1 MRTLILC
8 LGNER
13 VSDDGIGAE
22 IGRVLQSLPLPKV
35 IEVKV
40 VPRLRLDLLDELAQ
54 IDHLVIVDALVAN
67 ADSGTCTVV
76 EVTQHCAGVVA
87 SGCCHANDVR
97 DLIHLAREVAPA
109 GPECA
114 ITIAGVAREQHDC
127 YGAGFSTAVL
137 AAMPRLVDLVLMVTG
152 AGLHVRLLASHTFRQ
167 NQGSQR
173 TGPSH
178 YNDNDNGSYRSFGE
192 ASQQVPSFQ

>member
-8 LGNER
+8 LGNEH

-22 IGRVLQSLPLPKV
+22 IGRALQSLPLPEV
-35 IEVKV
+35 IQVKV

-67 ADSGTCTVV
+67 ANPGTCTVV
-76 EVTQHCAGVVA
+76 EVTQHCAAVVA
-87 SGCCHANDVR
+87 LGCCHTNDVR

-114 ITIAGVAREQHDC
+114 ITIAGVAREQQDC
-127 YGAGFSTAVL
+127 CGAGFSTAVL
-137 AAMPRLVDLVLMVTG
+137 AAIPRLVDLILMVTG
-152 AGLHVRLLASHTFRQ
+152 AGLHVRLLASDTFRR
-167 NQGSQR
+167 NPRSQR
-173 TGPSH
+173 AASSH
-178 YNDNDNGSYRSFGE
+178 YNDNDSHGSFGG
-192 ASQQVPSFQ
+192 ARGQVPGFQ